1 MRPTTTTKT
10 RRACRK
16 GRPRRAELSAPGIPY
31 SMRLADGR
39 TVFVEVPARTAVRDR
54 GGELAFTPEGV
65 RFLDRIRALASNLE
79 AAPSPAFITAL
90 REAAGFTQEELG
102 RRIGRHKL
110 TVSRWECGTLH
121 PDREAM
127 ERLRELF
134 RELRASGVIL
144 PG

>member
-1 MRPTTTTKT
+1 MRTATTTKSRSA
-10 RRACRK
+10 RRA

-31 SMRLADGR
+31 TMRLADGR

-121 PDREAM
+121 PDREALK
-127 ERLRELF
+127 RLRKLF
-134 RELRASGVIL
+134 QELRTSGMVL

>member
-1 MRPTTTTKT
+1 MRPATTTKT

-16 GRPRRAELSAPGIPY
+16 GRPQRAELSAPGIPY
-31 SMRLADGR
+31 TMRLADGH
-39 TVFVEVPARTAVRDR
+39 TVFIEMPARTAVRDR

-65 RFLDRIRALASNLE
+65 RFLDRIRALASHLE
-79 AAPSPAFITAL
+79 VAPSPAFITAL

-121 PDREAM
+121 PDREAL

-134 RELRASGVIL
+134 RELRTAGMVL

>member
-1 MRPTTTTKT
+1 MRTATTTKSRSA
-10 RRACRK
+10 RRA
-16 GRPRRAELSAPGIPY
+16 GRPRRAELSALGIPY
-31 SMRLADGR
+31 TMRLADGR

-102 RRIGRHKL
+102 RQIGRHKL

-121 PDREAM
+121 PDREAL

-134 RELRASGVIL
+134 RELRTAGMVL